1 MLALTSRFSIFKR
14 LIATNNTLKFYS
26 TAIPSIV
33 QEKINVIEC
42 LSEGNS
48 IATVQ
53 ELYYKDK
60 SYNSIYNKVQRLKKK
75 IQSLCL
81 SKENLMLIK
90 DQLGKKSD
98 ESEYNLVLK
107 PKLNHIMYNDY
118 LLVLNY
124 LKFNPNDELSWIDV
138 ELNSLKNNKN
148 NINSAFED
156 VQMKTGKFVHIYI
169 KYLVLMAKLGRWSS
183 EEISL
188 FNLGLSQYP
197 NDFTSI
203 SKLVGTRTSKQCFT
217 RYLSHSKSDPN
228 NIRWTN
234 EEDEKLMEFYNMHG
248 FSICKYIDLLPIK
261 RPYPGILRRLKRL
274 TTPGVYIDHKKLRSH
289 LQNLVTEYDS
299 NWDIIGR
306 HFPNIDTVLLQGFW
320 EQNWNLNNKKIPFSA
335 EEDKELIDYVEKCG
349 REWKKISSLLGLRSA
364 NSYMFRYQYLTR
376 NSK

>member
-1 MLALTSRFSIFKR
+1 MLALTSRFLIFKR
-14 LIATNNTLKFYS
+14 LIVTANNLKFYS
-26 TAIPSIV
+26 TAIPPIV

-60 SYNSIYNKVQRLKKK
+60 SYNSIYNRVQRLKKK
-75 IQSLCL
+75 VQSLCL
-81 SKENLMLIK
+81 SKENVMLIK
-90 DQLGKKSD
+90 DQLGKKCD

-124 LKFNPNDELSWIDV
+124 LKFNPNDELNWIDV
-138 ELNSLKNNKN
+138 ELNSSKNNKN
-148 NINSAFED
+148 NINNAFED
-156 VQMKTGKFVHIYI
+156 VQMKTG
-169 KYLVLMAKLGRWSS
+169 RWST

-234 EEDEKLMEFYNMHG
+234 EEDEKLMEFYNKYG

-274 TTPGVYIDHKKLRSH
+274 TTPGVYIDHKKLKSH
-289 LQNLVTEYDS
+289 LQDLVTEYDS

-376 NSK
+376 NNNNNNK